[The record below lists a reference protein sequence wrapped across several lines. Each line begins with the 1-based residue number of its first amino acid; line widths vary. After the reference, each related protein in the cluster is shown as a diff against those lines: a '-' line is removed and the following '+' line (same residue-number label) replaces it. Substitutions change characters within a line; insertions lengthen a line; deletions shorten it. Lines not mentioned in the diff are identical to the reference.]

1 MVKSQQM
8 NTKLISLVV
17 PVFNEEEALPVMMVV
32 MMLMVTWWTE
42 LESSLVRIQA
52 PNGS

>member
-1 MVKSQQM
+1 MRQWHSDAV
-8 NTKLISLVV
+8 TAGHDDAAVV
-17 PVFNEEEALPVMMVV
+17 EEEALPVMMVV
-32 MMLMVTWWTE
+32 MMLMVTWWNE